1 MISQK
6 TIDAVLDAAR
16 IHDVVKDFV
25 ELRRSGSGWVGLCP
39 FHSERTPS
47 FHIDLRRNIYKCFSC
62 GAGGGPV
69 RFLMENRNMSFPD
82 AIRHIA
88 GLYSITVEETPRTLT
103 DEQRKAA
110 IQRENA
116 LITLEA
122 VQQFFEESLVAKTPA
137 ARKASAYAAGRWTL
151 DYCRANGIGYAPYP
165 KEFFEFVKQKGIN
178 FEALLDIGMV
188 RKKEDGHYSFMFA
201 NRVTIPIRD
210 RFGRVIAY
218 TARSI
223 EDKTDCKYLN
233 STTSCVYRKGNT
245 VFGIEIA
252 RKAAAKADFLFVVE
266 GAPDVLRLQSL
277 GIDNAVAAL
286 GTEWT
291 AAQFDAIKGLTDT
304 LCFIPDSEVPKDG
317 EIYAPG
323 AMAVMK
329 NGREAVNRGFRVVVR
344 EIPLDNGQ
352 TKNDPDSFITSASI
366 LSSLEEQDFVLWYA
380 EKAFL
385 APTTHLGRT
394 EVIKE
399 VCAMLA
405 AIEDA
410 TLASMYLEQ
419 LIKKYKERTAWK
431 MAYNSA
437 QMRKRAESGKEDETE
452 SERDLFSRYGFF
464 IANNCY
470 CTYGKQSEVIRLSN
484 FILVPMYDIPDEGSM
499 TRLYKIV
506 NDLGHEAIIPLEPD
520 DLVNLALFRK
530 KINIAGR
537 YVWLGKIDDL
547 MRVEEYIFRKS
558 ESAKRIR
565 TLGWQ
570 PEGFFAYGDGIF
582 TDRFIRVDEIGMVNL
597 KDHGIFYL
605 PAFSVMYRDNRLK
618 FAFEKSFTY
627 THRADVSMAD
637 YLKLFVEVFG
647 DNGKVAIAF
656 ILATLF
662 RDFIFD
668 MFEFFPILNIFGKPQ
683 SGKSQ
688 LGKAMKGFFTN
699 SYKPINYEGETYP
712 AINKALEQTANCLVH
727 FDEYK
732 NSIEWRKVELLKSMW
747 DGVGRGKMKDGD
759 VERVNVNCGVI
770 LSGQEMPTIDPAL
783 FTRILHLTVNKT
795 SYTLEERRRFAD
807 LMELN
812 RRGVCHLTMEVIA
825 HRDRFVQDFPHFCEL
840 TRTEVVN
847 CIARSGKT
855 ISDRMYM
862 NWVVVLASFWTL
874 ERILPMPFSYE
885 NLLDICVEMLLDQ
898 HSITERSDEVASFWN
913 FVHVLYQEG
922 RLHQEGDYRINF
934 RQSRLK
940 LHGVSEAREFSEP
953 KNILIIR
960 DRRIIQ
966 HYQTD
971 KARSTKQLILSEDDM
986 RKYLERSA
994 PCLGIVKRKFYKM
1007 NQYGMPVKETGEG
1020 GTVGR
1025 QLYDIDTALAFD
1037 YDQVQQLY
1045 HLYLTADTS
1054 AMTDEE
1060 IQEHE
1065 ARQDTAPHSGSAYR
1079 NPNFFFNFSSKSD
1092 ENGQ

>member
-840 TRTEVVN
+840 TSTEVVN

-1065 ARQDTAPHSGSAYR
+1065 ARQDTAPHSGAAYR

>member
-352 TKNDPDSFITSASI
+352 AKNDPDSFISSASI

-506 NDLGHEAIIPLEPD
+506 NDLGHESIIPLEPD

-662 RDFIFD
+662 RDFIFE

-1065 ARQDTAPHSGSAYR
+1065 ARQDTAPHSGAAYR

>member
-452 SERDLFSRYGFF
+452 SERELFSRYGFF

-1065 ARQDTAPHSGSAYR
+1065 ARQDTAPHSGAAYR

>member
-537 YVWLGKIDDL
+537 YVWLGNIDDL

-1065 ARQDTAPHSGSAYR
+1065 ARQDTAPHSGAAYR

>member
-1 MISQK
+1 
-6 TIDAVLDAAR
+6 
-16 IHDVVKDFV
+16 
-25 ELRRSGSGWVGLCP
+25 
-39 FHSERTPS
+39 
-47 FHIDLRRNIYKCFSC
+47 
-62 GAGGGPV
+62 
-69 RFLMENRNMSFPD
+69 
-82 AIRHIA
+82 
-88 GLYSITVEETPRTLT
+88 
-103 DEQRKAA
+103 
-110 IQRENA
+110 
-116 LITLEA
+116 
-122 VQQFFEESLVAKTPA
+122 
-137 ARKASAYAAGRWTL
+137 
-151 DYCRANGIGYAPYP
+151 
-165 KEFFEFVKQKGIN
+165 
-178 FEALLDIGMV
+178 
-188 RKKEDGHYSFMFA
+188 
-201 NRVTIPIRD
+201 
-210 RFGRVIAY
+210 
-218 TARSI
+218 
-223 EDKTDCKYLN
+223 
-233 STTSCVYRKGNT
+233 
-245 VFGIEIA
+245 
-252 RKAAAKADFLFVVE
+252 
-266 GAPDVLRLQSL
+266 
-277 GIDNAVAAL
+277 
-286 GTEWT
+286 
-291 AAQFDAIKGLTDT
+291 
-304 LCFIPDSEVPKDG
+304 
-317 EIYAPG
+317 
-323 AMAVMK
+323 
-329 NGREAVNRGFRVVVR
+329 
-344 EIPLDNGQ
+344 
-352 TKNDPDSFITSASI
+352 
-366 LSSLEEQDFVLWYA
+366 
-380 EKAFL
+380 
-385 APTTHLGRT
+385 
-394 EVIKE
+394 
-399 VCAMLA
+399 MLA

-506 NDLGHEAIIPLEPD
+506 NDLGHESIIPLEPD

-570 PEGFFAYGDGIF
+570 PEGFFAYGDGIY

-605 PAFSVMYRDNRLK
+605 PAFSVKYRDNRLK

-662 RDFIFD
+662 RDFIFE

-847 CIARSGKT
+847 RIARSGKT

-922 RLHQEGDYRINF
+922 RLHQEGDYRINY
-934 RQSRLK
+934 RVSRLK
-940 LHGVSEAREFSEP
+940 LHGVAEAREFSDP

-971 KARSTKQLILSEDDM
+971 KARSSKQLILSEDDM

-1007 NQYGMPVKETGEG
+1007 NQYGQPVKEIGEG

-1025 QLYDIDTALAFD
+1025 QLYDVDTALAFD

-1065 ARQDTAPHSGSAYR
+1065 ARQDTAPTQRRGVSQSELL
-1079 NPNFFFNFSSKSD
+1079 F
-1092 ENGQ
+1092 

>member
-840 TRTEVVN
+840 TRTDVVN

-1065 ARQDTAPHSGSAYR
+1065 ARQDTAPHSGAAYR

>member
-747 DGVGRGKMKDGD
+747 DGIGRGKMKDGD

-1065 ARQDTAPHSGSAYR
+1065 ARQDTAPHSGAAYR

>member
-6 TIDAVLDAAR
+6 TIDAVLEAVR
-16 IHDVVKDFV
+16 IHDVVKEFV
-25 ELRRSGSGWVGLCP
+25 ELKRSGSGWVGLCP

-47 FHIDLRRNIYKCFSC
+47 FHVDPRRNICKCFSC
-62 GAGGGPV
+62 GEGGGAV
-69 RFLMENRNMSFPD
+69 HFLMEHRNMSYPD
-82 AIRHIA
+82 AICHIA
-88 GLYSITVEETPRTLT
+88 GLYNIPVEETPRTLT
-103 DEQRKAA
+103 DEQRNEAV
-110 IQRENA
+110 QRENA

-122 VQQFFEESLVAKTPA
+122 VQRFFEQSLVARTPA
-137 ARKASAYAAGRWTL
+137 ARRACAYASDRWTL
-151 DYCRANGIGYAPYP
+151 DYCRDNGIGYAPYP

-188 RKKEDGHYSFMFA
+188 RKKEDGHFTFMFA

-218 TARSI
+218 TARSLD
-223 EDKTDCKYLN
+223 EKTDCKYLN
-233 STTSCVYRKGNT
+233 STTSCIYRKGNT

-252 RKAAAKADFLFVVE
+252 RKATAKAGCLFVVE
-266 GAPDVLRLQSL
+266 GAPDVLRLQSI
-277 GIDNAVAAL
+277 GCDNAVAAL

-291 AAQFDAIKGLTDT
+291 AAQFDAVKNLTDT
-304 LCFIPDSEVPKDG
+304 LCFIPDSELPKDG

-323 AMAVMK
+323 TKAVMK
-329 NGREAVNRGFRVVVR
+329 NGREAIDRGFRVVVR
-344 EIPLDNGQ
+344 EIPLDNGAV
-352 TKNDPDSFITSASI
+352 KNDPDSFITTPSI

-380 EKAFL
+380 GKAFL
-385 APTTHLGRT
+385 APTTQLGRT

-399 VCAMLA
+399 ICAMLA

-431 MAYNSA
+431 LAYNSA
-437 QMRKRAESGKEDETE
+437 QMRKRAESGREGDESE
-452 SERDLFSRYGFF
+452 NERDLFSRYGFF

-506 NDLGHEAIIPLEPD
+506 NDLGHDAIIPLEPD

-570 PEGFFAYGDGIF
+570 PEGFFAYGDGIY

-597 KDHGIFYL
+597 PNHGIFYL
-605 PAFSVMYRDNRLK
+605 PAFSVMYRDNRLR

-656 ILATLF
+656 IFATLF

-668 MFEFFPILNIFGKPQ
+668 RFEFFPIFNIFGKPQ

-759 VERVNVNCGVI
+759 VERVNVSCGVI

-783 FTRILHLTVNKT
+783 FTRILHITVNKT

-812 RRGVCHLTMEVIA
+812 RRGVCHLTMEVIR

-847 CIARSGKT
+847 RIARSGKT

-862 NWVVVLASFWTL
+862 NWVVVLASFRTL
-874 ERILPMPFSYE
+874 ERILPVPFSYDE
-885 NLLDICVEMLLDQ
+885 LLDICVEMLLDQ

-922 RLHQEGDYRINF
+922 RLHQEGDYRINY
-934 RQSRLK
+934 RVSSLK
-940 LHGVSEAREFSEP
+940 LHGAREAREFSEP

-1007 NQYGMPVKETGEG
+1007 NQYGQPVKEIGEG

-1060 IQEHE
+1060 QQEHE
-1065 ARQDTAPHSGSAYR
+1065 AQQDTAATQRSGGCQSQL
-1079 NPNFFFNFSSKSD
+1079 PF
-1092 ENGQ
+1092 

>member
-688 LGKAMKGFFTN
+688 LGKAMKGLFTN

-1065 ARQDTAPHSGSAYR
+1065 ARQDTAPHSGAAYR
-1079 NPNFFFNFSSKSD
+1079 KPNFFFNFSSKSD

>member
-1065 ARQDTAPHSGSAYR
+1065 ARQDTAPHSGAAYR

-1092 ENGQ
+1092 ENGP

>member
-25 ELRRSGSGWVGLCP
+25 ELRRSGSGWVGICP

-1065 ARQDTAPHSGSAYR
+1065 ARQDTAPHSGAAYR

>member
-122 VQQFFEESLVAKTPA
+122 VQQFFEEYLVAKTPA

-1065 ARQDTAPHSGSAYR
+1065 ARQDTAPHSGAAYR

>member
-329 NGREAVNRGFRVVVR
+329 NGREAGNRGFRVVVR

-874 ERILPMPFSYE
+874 ERILPLPFSYE

-1065 ARQDTAPHSGSAYR
+1065 ARQDTAPHSGAAYR

>member
-662 RDFIFD
+662 RDFIFE

-847 CIARSGKT
+847 RIARSGKT

-885 NLLDICVEMLLDQ
+885 NLLDICVKMLLDQ

-922 RLHQEGDYRINF
+922 RLHQEGDYRINY
-934 RQSRLK
+934 RVSSLK
-940 LHGVSEAREFSEP
+940 LHGVAEAREFSEP

-1007 NQYGMPVKETGEG
+1007 NQFGMPVKESGEG

-1065 ARQDTAPHSGSAYR
+1065 ARQDTAHTQRSGTSQSELL
-1079 NPNFFFNFSSKSD
+1079 F
-1092 ENGQ
+1092 

>member
-1 MISQK
+1 MIAQK
-6 TIDAVLDAAR
+6 TIDAVLDAVQ
-16 IHDVVKDFV
+16 IYDVVKDFV
-25 ELRRSGSGWVGLCP
+25 QLRRSGSGWTGLCP
-39 FHSERTPS
+39 FHSERTAS
-47 FHIDLRRNIYKCFSC
+47 FHVDSRRNIYKCFSC
-62 GAGGGPV
+62 GEGGGAV
-69 RFLMENRNMSFPD
+69 RFLMENRNMSYPD

-88 GLYSITVEETPRTLT
+88 GLYNIPVEEAPHNLT
-103 DEQRKAA
+103 DEQRKLSL
-110 IQRENA
+110 QREGDLAA
-116 LITLEA
+116 LET
-122 VQQFFEESLVAKTPA
+122 VQQFFEQSLVAGNTATKRA
-137 ARKASAYAAGRWTL
+137 CAYASKRWTL
-151 DYCRANGIGYAPYP
+151 EYCRANGIGYAPYP
-165 KEFFEFVKQKGIN
+165 KEFFEFVKQKEVSL
-178 FEALLDIGMV
+178 EALLDTGMI
-188 RKKEDGHYSFMFA
+188 RKKEDGHFSFMFA
-201 NRVTIPIRD
+201 NRITIPIRD

-218 TARSI
+218 TARSL
-223 EDKTDCKYLN
+223 DDNTDCKYLN
-233 STTSCVYRKGNT
+233 STTSCVYKKGNT

-252 RKAAAKADFLFVVE
+252 RKAARKAGFLYVVE
-266 GAPDVLRLQSL
+266 GAPDVLRLQSV
-277 GIDNAVAAL
+277 GSDNAVAAL

-291 AAQFDAIKGLTDT
+291 ATQFEAIKDISDT
-304 LCFIPDSEVPKDG
+304 LCFIPDSEIPKEG
-317 EIYAPG
+317 EIYSPG
-323 AMAVMK
+323 TKAVMK
-329 NGREAVNRGFRVVVR
+329 NGREAVDRGFRVVVR
-344 EIPLDNGQ
+344 EIPLDNGAE
-352 TKNDPDSFITSASI
+352 KNDPDSYCTTPAI

-385 APTTHLGRT
+385 APTTQLGRT
-394 EVIKE
+394 EVIKDL
-399 VCAMLA
+399 CAMLA

-431 MAYNSA
+431 LAFNSA
-437 QMRKRAESGKEDETE
+437 QMRKRNESGKDGAE
-452 SERDLFSRYGFF
+452 SENERDLFSRYGFF

-484 FILVPMYDIPDEGSM
+484 FILLPMYDIPDEGSM

-506 NDLGHEAIIPLEPD
+506 NDLGHDAIIPLEPD

-570 PEGFFAYGDGIF
+570 PEGFFAYGDGIY
-582 TDRFIRVDEIGMVNL
+582 TDRFIRVDEIGMVSL
-597 KDHGIFYL
+597 RGYGIFYL
-605 PAFSVMYRDNRLK
+605 PAFSVMYRDNRLR

-627 THRADVSMAD
+627 THKADVSMAE
-637 YLKLFVEVFG
+637 YLKLFVDVFG

-656 ILATLF
+656 IFATLF
-662 RDFIFD
+662 RDFIFEQ
-668 MFEFFPILNIFGKPQ
+668 FEFFPIFNIFGKPQ

-688 LGKAMKGFFTN
+688 LGKAMKGFFTSSN
-699 SYKPINYEGETYP
+699 KPINYEGETYP

-783 FTRILHLTVNKT
+783 FTRILHITVNKT
-795 SYTLEERRRFAD
+795 SYTLEERQRFAE

-812 RRGVCHLTMEVIA
+812 RRGVCHLTMEVVR
-825 HRDRFVQDFPHFCEL
+825 HRDRFVEDFPHFCAL
-840 TRTEVVN
+840 TRTVVVN
-847 CIARSGKT
+847 RIALSGKT
-855 ISDRMYM
+855 VSDRMYM
-862 NWVVVLASFWTL
+862 NWVVVLASLRTL
-874 ERILPMPFSYE
+874 EKILPVPFSYE
-885 NLLDICVEMLLDQ
+885 NLLDICVDMLLEQ

-922 RLHQEGDYRINF
+922 RLYQEGDFRIN
-934 RQSRLK
+934 RNVSSLR
-940 LHGVSEAREFSEP
+940 LHGTSATREFSEP

-1007 NQYGMPVKETGEG
+1007 NQYGQPVKEFGEG
-1020 GTVGR
+1020 GTAGR
-1025 QLYDIDTALAFD
+1025 QLYDVDTALAFD

-1054 AMTDEE
+1054 AMTEE
-1060 IQEHE
+1060 EQQEHE
-1065 ARQDTAPHSGSAYR
+1065 NQISKPPTGGSGQ
-1079 NPNFFFNFSSKSD
+1079 SSLPF
-1092 ENGQ
+1092 

>member
-1 MISQK
+1 
-6 TIDAVLDAAR
+6 
-16 IHDVVKDFV
+16 
-25 ELRRSGSGWVGLCP
+25 
-39 FHSERTPS
+39 
-47 FHIDLRRNIYKCFSC
+47 
-62 GAGGGPV
+62 
-69 RFLMENRNMSFPD
+69 
-82 AIRHIA
+82 
-88 GLYSITVEETPRTLT
+88 
-103 DEQRKAA
+103 
-110 IQRENA
+110 
-116 LITLEA
+116 
-122 VQQFFEESLVAKTPA
+122 
-137 ARKASAYAAGRWTL
+137 
-151 DYCRANGIGYAPYP
+151 
-165 KEFFEFVKQKGIN
+165 
-178 FEALLDIGMV
+178 
-188 RKKEDGHYSFMFA
+188 
-201 NRVTIPIRD
+201 
-210 RFGRVIAY
+210 
-218 TARSI
+218 
-223 EDKTDCKYLN
+223 
-233 STTSCVYRKGNT
+233 
-245 VFGIEIA
+245 
-252 RKAAAKADFLFVVE
+252 
-266 GAPDVLRLQSL
+266 
-277 GIDNAVAAL
+277 
-286 GTEWT
+286 
-291 AAQFDAIKGLTDT
+291 
-304 LCFIPDSEVPKDG
+304 
-317 EIYAPG
+317 
-323 AMAVMK
+323 
-329 NGREAVNRGFRVVVR
+329 
-344 EIPLDNGQ
+344 
-352 TKNDPDSFITSASI
+352 
-366 LSSLEEQDFVLWYA
+366 
-380 EKAFL
+380 
-385 APTTHLGRT
+385 
-394 EVIKE
+394 
-399 VCAMLA
+399 MLA

-862 NWVVVLASFWTL
+862 N
-874 ERILPMPFSYE
+874 
-885 NLLDICVEMLLDQ
+885 
-898 HSITERSDEVASFWN
+898 
-913 FVHVLYQEG
+913 
-922 RLHQEGDYRINF
+922 
-934 RQSRLK
+934 
-940 LHGVSEAREFSEP
+940 
-953 KNILIIR
+953 
-960 DRRIIQ
+960 
-966 HYQTD
+966 
-971 KARSTKQLILSEDDM
+971 
-986 RKYLERSA
+986 
-994 PCLGIVKRKFYKM
+994 
-1007 NQYGMPVKETGEG
+1007 
-1020 GTVGR
+1020 
-1025 QLYDIDTALAFD
+1025 
-1037 YDQVQQLY
+1037 
-1045 HLYLTADTS
+1045 
-1054 AMTDEE
+1054 
-1060 IQEHE
+1060 
-1065 ARQDTAPHSGSAYR
+1065 
-1079 NPNFFFNFSSKSD
+1079 
-1092 ENGQ
+1092 

>member
-1025 QLYDIDTALAFD
+1025 QLYEIDTTFAID

-1065 ARQDTAPHSGSAYR
+1065 ARQDTAPHSGAAYR

>member
-1 MISQK
+1 
-6 TIDAVLDAAR
+6 
-16 IHDVVKDFV
+16 
-25 ELRRSGSGWVGLCP
+25 
-39 FHSERTPS
+39 
-47 FHIDLRRNIYKCFSC
+47 
-62 GAGGGPV
+62 
-69 RFLMENRNMSFPD
+69 
-82 AIRHIA
+82 
-88 GLYSITVEETPRTLT
+88 
-103 DEQRKAA
+103 
-110 IQRENA
+110 
-116 LITLEA
+116 
-122 VQQFFEESLVAKTPA
+122 
-137 ARKASAYAAGRWTL
+137 
-151 DYCRANGIGYAPYP
+151 
-165 KEFFEFVKQKGIN
+165 
-178 FEALLDIGMV
+178 
-188 RKKEDGHYSFMFA
+188 
-201 NRVTIPIRD
+201 
-210 RFGRVIAY
+210 
-218 TARSI
+218 
-223 EDKTDCKYLN
+223 
-233 STTSCVYRKGNT
+233 
-245 VFGIEIA
+245 
-252 RKAAAKADFLFVVE
+252 
-266 GAPDVLRLQSL
+266 
-277 GIDNAVAAL
+277 
-286 GTEWT
+286 
-291 AAQFDAIKGLTDT
+291 
-304 LCFIPDSEVPKDG
+304 
-317 EIYAPG
+317 
-323 AMAVMK
+323 
-329 NGREAVNRGFRVVVR
+329 
-344 EIPLDNGQ
+344 
-352 TKNDPDSFITSASI
+352 
-366 LSSLEEQDFVLWYA
+366 
-380 EKAFL
+380 
-385 APTTHLGRT
+385 
-394 EVIKE
+394 
-399 VCAMLA
+399 MLA

-506 NDLGHEAIIPLEPD
+506 NDLGHESIIPLEPD

-570 PEGFFAYGDGIF
+570 PEGFFAYGDGIY

-662 RDFIFD
+662 RDFIFE

-847 CIARSGKT
+847 RIARSGKT

-922 RLHQEGDYRINF
+922 RLHQEGDYRINY
-934 RQSRLK
+934 RVSRLK
-940 LHGVSEAREFSEP
+940 LHGVAEAREFSDP

-971 KARSTKQLILSEDDM
+971 KARSSKQLILSEDDM

-1007 NQYGMPVKETGEG
+1007 NQYGQPVKEIGEG

-1025 QLYDIDTALAFD
+1025 QLYDVDTALAFD

-1065 ARQDTAPHSGSAYR
+1065 ARQDTAPTQRRGVSQSELL
-1079 NPNFFFNFSSKSD
+1079 F
-1092 ENGQ
+1092 

>member
-1045 HLYLTADTS
+1045 HLYVTADTS

-1065 ARQDTAPHSGSAYR
+1065 ARQDTAPHSGAAYR

>member
-1065 ARQDTAPHSGSAYR
+1065 ARQDTAPHSGAAYR
-1079 NPNFFFNFSSKSD
+1079 NPNFFF
-1092 ENGQ
+1092 

>member
-16 IHDVVKDFV
+16 IHDVVKDFL

-47 FHIDLRRNIYKCFSC
+47 FHIDPRRNIYKCFSC

-1065 ARQDTAPHSGSAYR
+1065 ARQNTAPHSGAAYR

>member
-506 NDLGHEAIIPLEPD
+506 NDLGHESIIPLEPD

-1007 NQYGMPVKETGEG
+1007 NQYGQPVKEIGEG

-1025 QLYDIDTALAFD
+1025 QLYDVDTALAFD

-1065 ARQDTAPHSGSAYR
+1065 ARQDTAPTQRRGVSQSELL
-1079 NPNFFFNFSSKSD
+1079 F
-1092 ENGQ
+1092 

>member
-1 MISQK
+1 
-6 TIDAVLDAAR
+6 
-16 IHDVVKDFV
+16 
-25 ELRRSGSGWVGLCP
+25 
-39 FHSERTPS
+39 
-47 FHIDLRRNIYKCFSC
+47 
-62 GAGGGPV
+62 
-69 RFLMENRNMSFPD
+69 
-82 AIRHIA
+82 
-88 GLYSITVEETPRTLT
+88 
-103 DEQRKAA
+103 
-110 IQRENA
+110 
-116 LITLEA
+116 
-122 VQQFFEESLVAKTPA
+122 
-137 ARKASAYAAGRWTL
+137 
-151 DYCRANGIGYAPYP
+151 
-165 KEFFEFVKQKGIN
+165 
-178 FEALLDIGMV
+178 
-188 RKKEDGHYSFMFA
+188 
-201 NRVTIPIRD
+201 
-210 RFGRVIAY
+210 
-218 TARSI
+218 
-223 EDKTDCKYLN
+223 
-233 STTSCVYRKGNT
+233 
-245 VFGIEIA
+245 
-252 RKAAAKADFLFVVE
+252 
-266 GAPDVLRLQSL
+266 
-277 GIDNAVAAL
+277 
-286 GTEWT
+286 
-291 AAQFDAIKGLTDT
+291 
-304 LCFIPDSEVPKDG
+304 
-317 EIYAPG
+317 
-323 AMAVMK
+323 
-329 NGREAVNRGFRVVVR
+329 
-344 EIPLDNGQ
+344 
-352 TKNDPDSFITSASI
+352 
-366 LSSLEEQDFVLWYA
+366 
-380 EKAFL
+380 
-385 APTTHLGRT
+385 
-394 EVIKE
+394 
-399 VCAMLA
+399 
-405 AIEDA
+405 
-410 TLASMYLEQ
+410 
-419 LIKKYKERTAWK
+419 

-437 QMRKRAESGKEDETE
+437 QMRKRAESGKEDESE

-570 PEGFFAYGDGIF
+570 PEGFFAYGDGIY

-662 RDFIFD
+662 RDFIFE

-825 HRDRFVQDFPHFCEL
+825 HRDRFVQDFPPL
-840 TRTEVVN
+840 LR
-847 CIARSGKT
+847 AR
-855 ISDRMYM
+855 
-862 NWVVVLASFWTL
+862 A
-874 ERILPMPFSYE
+874 P
-885 NLLDICVEMLLDQ
+885 
-898 HSITERSDEVASFWN
+898 
-913 FVHVLYQEG
+913 
-922 RLHQEGDYRINF
+922 RL
-934 RQSRLK
+934 
-940 LHGVSEAREFSEP
+940 
-953 KNILIIR
+953 
-960 DRRIIQ
+960 
-966 HYQTD
+966 
-971 KARSTKQLILSEDDM
+971 
-986 RKYLERSA
+986 
-994 PCLGIVKRKFYKM
+994 
-1007 NQYGMPVKETGEG
+1007 
-1020 GTVGR
+1020 
-1025 QLYDIDTALAFD
+1025 
-1037 YDQVQQLY
+1037 
-1045 HLYLTADTS
+1045 
-1054 AMTDEE
+1054 
-1060 IQEHE
+1060 
-1065 ARQDTAPHSGSAYR
+1065 
-1079 NPNFFFNFSSKSD
+1079 
-1092 ENGQ
+1092 

>member
-712 AINKALEQTANCLVH
+712 AINKALEQTAKCLVH

-1065 ARQDTAPHSGSAYR
+1065 ARQDTAPHSGAAYR

>member
-1065 ARQDTAPHSGSAYR
+1065 ARQDTAPTQRRGVSQSELL
-1079 NPNFFFNFSSKSD
+1079 F
-1092 ENGQ
+1092 

>member
-1 MISQK
+1 MN
-6 TIDAVLDAAR
+6 LCAR
-16 IHDVVKDFV
+16 FND
-25 ELRRSGSGWVGLCP
+25 
-39 FHSERTPS
+39 
-47 FHIDLRRNIYKCFSC
+47 
-62 GAGGGPV
+62 
-69 RFLMENRNMSFPD
+69 
-82 AIRHIA
+82 
-88 GLYSITVEETPRTLT
+88 
-103 DEQRKAA
+103 
-110 IQRENA
+110 
-116 LITLEA
+116 
-122 VQQFFEESLVAKTPA
+122 
-137 ARKASAYAAGRWTL
+137 
-151 DYCRANGIGYAPYP
+151 
-165 KEFFEFVKQKGIN
+165 
-178 FEALLDIGMV
+178 
-188 RKKEDGHYSFMFA
+188 
-201 NRVTIPIRD
+201 
-210 RFGRVIAY
+210 
-218 TARSI
+218 
-223 EDKTDCKYLN
+223 
-233 STTSCVYRKGNT
+233 
-245 VFGIEIA
+245 
-252 RKAAAKADFLFVVE
+252 
-266 GAPDVLRLQSL
+266 
-277 GIDNAVAAL
+277 AVAAL
-286 GTEWT
+286 GSEWT
-291 AAQFDAIKGLTDT
+291 AAQFDAIKGISDT
-304 LCFIPDSEVPKDG
+304 LCFIPDSEVPKEG

-323 AMAVMK
+323 TMAVMK
-329 NGREAVNRGFRVVVR
+329 NGREAINRGFRVVVR
-344 EIPLDNGQ
+344 EIPLDNGEK
-352 TKNDPDSFITSASI
+352 KNDPDSYCTNPAI
-366 LSSLEEQDFVLWYA
+366 LASLEEQDFVLWYA
-380 EKAFL
+380 EKAFR
-385 APTTHLGRT
+385 APVTQLGRT

-399 VCAMLA
+399 ICAMLA

-431 MAYNSA
+431 LAYNSA
-437 QMRKRAESGKEDETE
+437 QMRKRSDSGTE
-452 SERDLFSRYGFF
+452 GAGSENERDLFSRYGFF

-484 FILVPMYDIPDEGSM
+484 FVLVPMYDIPDEGSM
-499 TRLYKIV
+499 TRLYKII
-506 NDLGHEAIIPLEPD
+506 NDLGHDAIIPLEPD

-537 YVWLGKIDDL
+537 YVWLGKIDEL

-597 KDHGIFYL
+597 PGHGIFYL
-605 PAFSVMYRDNRLK
+605 PAFSVMYRDNRLR

-627 THRADVSMAD
+627 THKADVSMAE

-647 DNGKVAIAF
+647 DNGKVAVAF
-656 ILATLF
+656 IFATLF
-662 RDFIFD
+662 RDFIFE
-668 MFEFFPILNIFGKPQ
+668 MFEFFPIFNIFGKPQ

-783 FTRILHLTVNKT
+783 FTRILHVTVNKT

-840 TRTEVVN
+840 ARTEVVN
-847 CIARSGKT
+847 RIARTGKT

-874 ERILPMPFSYE
+874 ERILPVPFSYE
-885 NLLDICVEMLLDQ
+885 NLLDICMEMLLDQ

-922 RLHQEGDYRINF
+922 RLYQEGDYRINYCVSSL
-934 RQSRLK
+934 R
-940 LHGVSEAREFSEP
+940 LHGVSETREFSEP

-971 KARSTKQLILSEDDM
+971 KARSTKQLVLSEDDM

-1007 NQYGMPVKETGEG
+1007 NQYGQPVKEIGDG

-1025 QLYDIDTALAFD
+1025 QLYDVDTALAFD

-1054 AMTDEE
+1054 AMTEE
-1060 IQEHE
+1060 ELKECENQ
-1065 ARQDTAPHSGSAYR
+1065 QDKPPASGNAQSR
-1079 NPNFFFNFSSKSD
+1079 LPF
-1092 ENGQ
+1092 